1 MYVLNRMVDAA
12 RPILFI
18 YLFDIIKSFVE
29 NPVPFKFLVKTSTYS
44 NLNFYFSVW
53 SEIPLTKKN
62 KKKESRKRKLRK
74 GKSRVSLLNW
84 LTNLV

>member
-12 RPILFI
+12 RPNGKLFYLFI

-53 SEIPLTKKN
+53 SEISLTKKV
-62 KKKESRKRKLRK
+62 KI